1 MSEPRMVPLA
11 SSRSTCQI
19 TQASSSS
26 PLATVLRK
34 VAVPSGY
41 RVHAEPSNI
50 VLSPFLISLQVNC
63 QGFDPVRRSAEAF
76 DASKMT
82 DGSMSAAL
90 PFDMFTL
97 DVDLMR
103 GATG

>member
-1 MSEPRMVPLA
+1 
-11 SSRSTCQI
+11 
-19 TQASSSS
+19 
-26 PLATVLRK
+26 
-34 VAVPSGY
+34 
-41 RVHAEPSNI
+41 
-50 VLSPFLISLQVNC
+50 
-63 QGFDPVRRSAEAF
+63 VRRSAEAF

-103 GATG
+103 GAAG